1 MDNTK
6 PTVPHRA
13 ALCLGVVQFF
23 LAASWAVYAIFLPQM
38 AGQAGIAPQ
47 YVAWILL
54 ADQIVFVFADF
65 AAGVFVDR
73 TQAAMRRIAPLL
85 VAATVVSCAAF
96 LLLPFIS
103 PRGADMQWAF
113 LLLTFV
119 WAVSSA
125 ALRAPLFG
133 LLGRYASD
141 RDVPWLSSLVLLG
154 IGVAA
159 AIAPYLASALKGT
172 DPRIPFVLSSAALLL
187 ATASIFWAERNLV
200 SPGGASGG
208 SAKADVAMPAL
219 GSAGVAFLFGTLI
232 VAVGFQVHWNMNTAK
247 QFLRFAQPQELE
259 HLLPIFWVGFNLIML
274 PATVLTRRHGGL
286 ALAGAAAVLG
296 SAALYLAARATAL
309 NVLLVAQF
317 VCGAAWGCILMSAV
331 TAAISLGR
339 TGREGTLSGA
349 FMAVLALAS
358 ATRIGL
364 GAAGL
369 NVAPSVADKLGVLPA
384 AAWLLGGA
392 LLVALSVARARPAT
406 T

>member
-1 MDNTK
+1 MENTA

-23 LAASWAVYAIFLPQM
+23 LAASWVVYAIYLPQM

-65 AAGVFVDR
+65 AAGAYVDR
-73 TQAAMRRIAPLL
+73 TLAAMRRIAPLL
-85 VAATVVSCAAF
+85 VVATVVSCAAF

-103 PRGADMQWAF
+103 PRGADMRWAF

-159 AIAPYLASALKGT
+159 AIAPYLAVALKGA

-200 SPGGASGG
+200 GAGGASSGG
-208 SAKADVAMPAL
+208 AKANVGMPVL
-219 GSAGVAFLFGTLI
+219 GSSGAAFLFGTLV

-247 QFLRFAQPQELE
+247 LFLRFAQPQELE

-317 VCGAAWGCILMSAV
+317 VCGAAWGCILMSAI

-349 FMAVLALAS
+349 FMAVIALAS
-358 ATRIGL
+358 AARIGL
-364 GAAGL
+364 GASGL
-369 NVAPSVADKLGVLPA
+369 NVAPGVADKLGVLPA

>member
-219 GSAGVAFLFGTLI
+219 GSAGVAFLFGTLV